1 MSYCKTLLS
10 IAAIVASFAGA
21 AHASPYFPFIAA
33 GSGES
38 TGAPFEHCWWQS
50 APSRPYRRC
59 VAIPPSYPAYH
70 ATRNHSGCAAC
81 DN

>member
-1 MSYCKTLLS
+1 MSNFKYLLS
-10 IAAIVASFAGA
+10 VAVIVASFAGA
-21 AHASPYFPFIAA
+21 AQASPYFPFIAA

-59 VAIPPSYPAYH
+59 VAIPAPPTHH
-70 ATRNHSGCAAC
+70 ATRHHPGSSPYAN
-81 DN
+81 

>member
-1 MSYCKTLLS
+1 MSCFKTLLS

-38 TGAPFEHCWWQS
+38 AGAPFSPARPVIAS
-50 APSRPYRRC
+50 APRFSDKRPELYW
-59 VAIPPSYPAYH
+59 PL
-70 ATRNHSGCAAC
+70 
-81 DN
+81 